1 MVISHGFSSGIEN
14 GTNRFSETLIKL
26 SYKIAEYP
34 AEWSPSTLY
43 KDCYSKVTGQVN
55 ENSM

>member
-34 AEWSPSTLY
+34 AE
-43 KDCYSKVTGQVN
+43 
-55 ENSM
+55 